1 MQTSVVL
8 GAAGFIGSHLCD
20 ALLASNHFVIAVDDF
35 SSGRINNIEHLVSR
49 DDFEFIE
56 QDICNP
62 IRVDAEVNLVFN
74 FASLASPPRY
84 LKQPIHTLRT
94 GSVGVENA
102 IKLAIAKN
110 ARLVHASTSEVY
122 GDPLQHPQSEAYWGN
137 VNPIGDR
144 SCYDE
149 AKRFAEALCMAYLKS
164 ESLNVGVIRIFNT
177 YGPRLDPHDG
187 RVVSNFVNQALF
199 GDDISIYGD
208 GTQTRSFC
216 YISDLVAGIM
226 SMANSNQIGP
236 INLGNPKEFSMLELA
251 QIIIEKTKSSSSIVF
266 QNLPSDDPKMRCPDI
281 SLAEEVLSWM
291 PFIDLDQGLDSLIT
305 WYKDQGDK
313 NRQF

>member
-1 MQTSVVL
+1 MRTSVVL

-20 ALLASNHFVIAVDDF
+20 ALLASNYSVIAVDDF
-35 SSGRINNIEHLVSR
+35 SSGRMNNIEHLLSR
-49 DDFEFIE
+49 NDFNFIE

-62 IRVDAEVNLVFN
+62 ISITGEVDLVFN

-102 IKLAIAKN
+102 IELAIAKD

-122 GDPLQHPQSEAYWGN
+122 GDPLQHPQSESYWGN
-137 VNPIGDR
+137 VNPIGER

-149 AKRFAEALCMAYLKS
+149 AKRFAESLCMAYSKT
-164 ESLNVGVIRIFNT
+164 ESLNVGIVRIFNT
-177 YGPRLDPHDG
+177 YGPRLDPYDG
-187 RVVSNFVNQALF
+187 RVVSNFVNQALL
-199 GDDISIYGD
+199 GVDVSIYGD

-216 YISDLVAGIM
+216 YISDLVRGIM
-226 SMANSNQIGP
+226 AMANSNLTGP

-251 QIIIEKTKSSSSIVF
+251 QIVIEKTKSSSAIVF
-266 QNLPSDDPKMRCPDI
+266 QKLPSDDPKMRCPDI
-281 SLAEEVLSWM
+281 SLAEEALCWM
-291 PFIDLDQGLDSLIT
+291 PFINLEQGLDSLIT
-305 WYKDQGDK
+305 WYKGQGAQ

>member
-20 ALLASNHFVIAVDDF
+20 ALLASNYSVIAVDDF
-35 SSGRINNIEHLVSR
+35 SSGRMNNIEHLLSR
-49 DDFEFIE
+49 NDFNFIE

-62 IRVDAEVNLVFN
+62 ISITGEVDLVFN

-102 IKLAIAKN
+102 IELAIAKD

-122 GDPLQHPQSEAYWGN
+122 GDPLQHPQSESYWGN
-137 VNPIGDR
+137 VNPIGER

-149 AKRFAEALCMAYLKS
+149 AKRFAESLCMTYSKT
-164 ESLNVGVIRIFNT
+164 ESLNVGIVRIFNT
-177 YGPRLDPHDG
+177 YGPRLDPYDG
-187 RVVSNFVNQALF
+187 RVVSNFVNQALL
-199 GDDISIYGD
+199 GVDVSIYGD

-216 YISDLVAGIM
+216 YISDLVRGIM
-226 SMANSNQIGP
+226 AMANSNLTGP

-251 QIIIEKTKSSSSIVF
+251 QIVIEKTKSSSSIVF
-266 QNLPSDDPKMRCPDI
+266 KKLPSDDPKMRCPDI
-281 SLAEEVLSWM
+281 SLAEEALCWM
-291 PFIDLDQGLDSLIT
+291 PFINLEQGLDSLIT
-305 WYKDQGDK
+305 WYKDQGAQ

>member
-35 SSGRINNIEHLVSR
+35 SSGRMNNIEHLVSR

-226 SMANSNQIGP
+226 SMAHSNQIGP

>member
-1 MQTSVVL
+1 MRTSVVL

-20 ALLASNHFVIAVDDF
+20 ALLASNYSVIAVDDF
-35 SSGRINNIEHLVSR
+35 SSGRMNNIEHLLSR
-49 DDFEFIE
+49 NDFNFIE

-62 IRVDAEVNLVFN
+62 ISIIGEVDLVFN

-102 IKLAIAKN
+102 IELAIAKN

-122 GDPLQHPQSEAYWGN
+122 GDPLQHPQSESYWGN
-137 VNPIGDR
+137 VNPIGER

-149 AKRFAEALCMAYLKS
+149 AKRFAESLCMAYSKT
-164 ESLNVGVIRIFNT
+164 ESLNVGIVRIFNT
-177 YGPRLDPHDG
+177 YGPRLDPYDG
-187 RVVSNFVNQALF
+187 RVVSNFVNQALL
-199 GDDISIYGD
+199 GVDVSIYGD

-216 YISDLVAGIM
+216 YISDLVRGIM
-226 SMANSNQIGP
+226 AMANSNLTGP

-251 QIIIEKTKSSSSIVF
+251 QIVIEKTKSSSAIVF
-266 QNLPSDDPKMRCPDI
+266 QKLPSDDPKMRCPDI
-281 SLAEEVLSWM
+281 SLAEEALCWM
-291 PFIDLDQGLDSLIT
+291 PFINLEQGLDSLIT
-305 WYKDQGDK
+305 WYKDQGAQ

>member
-1 MQTSVVL
+1 MRTSVVL

-20 ALLASNHFVIAVDDF
+20 ALLASNYSVIAVDDF
-35 SSGRINNIEHLVSR
+35 SSGRMNNIEHLLSR
-49 DDFEFIE
+49 NDFNFIE

-62 IRVDAEVNLVFN
+62 ISITGEVDLVFN

-102 IKLAIAKN
+102 IELAIAKD

-122 GDPLQHPQSEAYWGN
+122 GDTLQHPQSESYWGN
-137 VNPIGDR
+137 VNPIGER

-149 AKRFAEALCMAYLKS
+149 AKRFAESLCMAYSKT
-164 ESLNVGVIRIFNT
+164 ESLNVGIVRIFNT
-177 YGPRLDPHDG
+177 YGPRLDPYDG
-187 RVVSNFVNQALF
+187 RVVSNFVNQALL
-199 GDDISIYGD
+199 GVDVSIYGD

-216 YISDLVAGIM
+216 YISDLVRGIM
-226 SMANSNQIGP
+226 AMANSNLTGP

-251 QIIIEKTKSSSSIVF
+251 QIVIEKTKSSSAIVF
-266 QNLPSDDPKMRCPDI
+266 QKLPSDDPKMRCPDI
-281 SLAEEVLSWM
+281 SLAEEALCWM
-291 PFIDLDQGLDSLIT
+291 PFINLEQGLDSLIT
-305 WYKDQGDK
+305 WYKGQGAQ

>member
-1 MQTSVVL
+1 MRTSVVL

-20 ALLASNHFVIAVDDF
+20 ALLASNYSVIAVDDF
-35 SSGRINNIEHLVSR
+35 SSGRMNNIEHLLSR
-49 DDFEFIE
+49 NDFNFIE

-62 IRVDAEVNLVFN
+62 ISIIGEVDLVFN

-102 IKLAIAKN
+102 IELAIAKN

-122 GDPLQHPQSEAYWGN
+122 GDPLQHPQSESYWGN
-137 VNPIGDR
+137 VNPIGER

-149 AKRFAEALCMAYLKS
+149 AKRFAESLCMAYSKT
-164 ESLNVGVIRIFNT
+164 ESLNVGIVRIFNT
-177 YGPRLDPHDG
+177 YGPRLDPYDG
-187 RVVSNFVNQALF
+187 RVVSNFVNQALL
-199 GDDISIYGD
+199 GVDVSIYGD

-216 YISDLVAGIM
+216 YISDLVRGIM
-226 SMANSNQIGP
+226 AMANSNLTGP

-251 QIIIEKTKSSSSIVF
+251 QIVIEKTKSSSAIVF
-266 QNLPSDDPKMRCPDI
+266 QKLPSDDPKMRCPDI
-281 SLAEEVLSWM
+281 SLAEEALCWM
-291 PFIDLDQGLDSLIT
+291 PFINLEQGLDSLIT
-305 WYKDQGDK
+305 WYKDQGAK

>member
-1 MQTSVVL
+1 MRTSVVL

-20 ALLASNHFVIAVDDF
+20 ALLASNYSVIAVDDF
-35 SSGRINNIEHLVSR
+35 SSGRMNNIEHLLSR
-49 DDFEFIE
+49 NDFNFIE

-62 IRVDAEVNLVFN
+62 ISIIGEVDLVFN

-102 IKLAIAKN
+102 IELAIAKD

-122 GDPLQHPQSEAYWGN
+122 GDPLQHPQSESYWGN
-137 VNPIGDR
+137 VNPIGER

-149 AKRFAEALCMAYLKS
+149 AKRFAESLCMAYSKT
-164 ESLNVGVIRIFNT
+164 ESLNVGIVRIFNT
-177 YGPRLDPHDG
+177 YGPRLDPYDG
-187 RVVSNFVNQALF
+187 RVVSNFVNQALL
-199 GDDISIYGD
+199 GVDVSIYGD

-216 YISDLVAGIM
+216 YISDLVRGIM
-226 SMANSNQIGP
+226 AMANSNLTGP

-251 QIIIEKTKSSSSIVF
+251 QIVIEKTKSSSAIVF
-266 QNLPSDDPKMRCPDI
+266 QKLPSDDPKMRCPDI
-281 SLAEEVLSWM
+281 SLAEEALCWM
-291 PFIDLDQGLDSLIT
+291 PFINLEQGLDSLIT
-305 WYKDQGDK
+305 WYKGQGAQ

>member
-20 ALLASNHFVIAVDDF
+20 ALLASNYSVIAVDDF
-35 SSGRINNIEHLVSR
+35 SSGRKDNIEHLVSR
-49 DDFEFIE
+49 DDFWFIE
-56 QDICNP
+56 QDICKP
-62 IRVDAEVNLVFN
+62 ISVNSEVDLVFN

-102 IKLAIAKN
+102 IKLALDKN

-122 GDPLQHPQSEAYWGN
+122 GDPLQHPQSETYWGN
-137 VNPIGDR
+137 VNPIGER

-149 AKRFAEALCMAYLKS
+149 AKRFAESLCTAYSKT
-164 ESLNVGVIRIFNT
+164 ESLNVGIVRIFNT
-177 YGPRLDPHDG
+177 YGPRLDPYDG
-187 RVVSNFVNQALF
+187 RVVSNFVNQALL
-199 GDDISIYGD
+199 GVDVSIYGD

-226 SMANSNQIGP
+226 AMANSNLIGP

-251 QIIIEKTKSSSSIVF
+251 EIVIKKTESTSSIVF
-266 QNLPSDDPKMRCPDI
+266 QKLPSDDPKMRCPDI
-281 SLAEEVLSWM
+281 SLAEKELCWM
-291 PFIDLDQGLDSLIT
+291 PFIDLEQGLDSLIT